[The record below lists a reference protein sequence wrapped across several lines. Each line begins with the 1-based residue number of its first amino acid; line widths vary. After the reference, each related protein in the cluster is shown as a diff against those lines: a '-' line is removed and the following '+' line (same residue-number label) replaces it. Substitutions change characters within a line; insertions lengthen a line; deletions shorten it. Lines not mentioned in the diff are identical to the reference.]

1 MRMFSAAV
9 QIAALVFTVSPSL
22 GADADHIGIIKT
34 MAGQVVVDRDGRA
47 VDAQPNFRL
56 YQGDVIRTGSNGKA
70 GLILEDD
77 TVISMGNG
85 STLALRDFAF
95 KPNDRKLSF
104 VARVYQGT
112 VSFISGQIAKLAP
125 SLVHIETP
133 NATVGV
139 RGTHLL
145 VRVD

>member
-1 MRMFSAAV
+1 MRIFPAAF
-9 QIAALVFTVSPSL
+9 QIAALLYTVSPCL
-22 GADADHIGIIKT
+22 GADSDHIGIVRS
-34 MAGQVVVDRDGRA
+34 MAGQVVVDRGGRA
-47 VDAQPNFRL
+47 VDAQPNLRL

-77 TVISMGNG
+77 TVISMGNS
-85 STLALRDFAF
+85 STLALKDFAF
-95 KPNDRKLSF
+95 KPSDKKLSF
-104 VARVYQGT
+104 VARVYLGT

-125 SLVHIETP
+125 SQVHIETP

-145 VRVD
+145 IKVE